1 MQYVVRWFQ
10 KNTSYSPW
18 KFFWWTHFDKFE
30 SSSQISWGSW
40 KMHRNL
46 VERVMARQGERHF
59 FVGLLCLLCKLRI
72 WLICWPKRLHEI
84 VEICIDLPRFTIFL
98 SKFEENCSDMFTYF
112 TCVSV
117 RIFQVRQGV
126 VVQHGRENEVAK
138 LLKLWDGSKMHQRA
152 WRAVRETLENLSFLA
167 DKMVERDI

>member
-1 MQYVVRWFQ
+1 
-10 KNTSYSPW
+10 
-18 KFFWWTHFDKFE
+18 
-30 SSSQISWGSW
+30 
-40 KMHRNL
+40 
-46 VERVMARQGERHF
+46 
-59 FVGLLCLLCKLRI
+59 
-72 WLICWPKRLHEI
+72 
-84 VEICIDLPRFTIFL
+84 
-98 SKFEENCSDMFTYF
+98 MFTYF